1 MGDNDG
7 DVFFMINVIYD
18 VLIMMMVIFRDNYG
32 FDDKDLVLDVPQE
45 HREQYMVTSGHKVT
59 PLHPSYLH
67 ICIFAYLHICIFTYL
82 HNYIFT
88 YLHIYIFAF

>member
-59 PLHPSYLH
+59 H
-67 ICIFAYLHICIFTYL
+67 FA
-82 HNYIFT
+82 
-88 YLHIYIFAF
+88 